1 MASIHEDKN
10 EKGKT
15 TSYYVSFR
23 YKDRSGKI
31 KQSSK
36 RGFRTKKD
44 AETFKRNA
52 EIDFYNKVVRPTETM
67 TVAELMDEWDK
78 SLTKRLVMNDLATNT
93 VNGYR
98 VNIQHIKRGIGD
110 IRLADLTP
118 EVIEDFYINQFE
130 CGNHRTGEALSAT
143 SIKYIHTNLRN
154 ALAFGIENH
163 FTKFNPAIGATKFAK
178 QIKQPRV
185 CSSDEINQLRL
196 NTIGTELELPVYLA
210 LSLGLRRGEALGLK
224 WDRID
229 FAAKTIRIEEQWA
242 LTSSGY
248 AFSRL
253 KSIHS
258 RRDLP
263 MDDDM
268 ISTLLLAKDAQEA
281 IKLELGSHY
290 VDHGL
295 VCCQRDGTPLRPEYM
310 SQAFSRLI
318 DKLNIQPLRF
328 HDLRHTFASRAL
340 SKGVPLLTVSRLLGH
355 ASISITADIYGHPT
369 DDAFRSGASTSYDAV
384 WGRK

>member
-1 MASIHEDKN
+1 MASIHEIKN
-10 EKGKT
+10 EKGKA

-23 YKDRSGKI
+23 YKDRTGKI
-31 KQSSK
+31 KQSNK

-44 AETFKRNA
+44 AEAFKRHVEEDLCN
-52 EIDFYNKVVRPTETM
+52 NVVRSIETM

-78 SLTKRLVMNDLATNT
+78 SLGKRLAMNDLATNT

-98 VNIQHIKRGIGD
+98 VNIRHIKDGIGT
-110 IRLADLTP
+110 IKLVDLLQET
-118 EVIEDFYINQFE
+118 IEDFYLILYE
-130 CGNHRTGEALSAT
+130 SGSYRTGEALSAT

-154 ALAFGIENH
+154 ALAFGIEKH
-163 FTKFNPAIGATKFAK
+163 FTKYNPAIGATKFAK

-185 CSSDEINQLRL
+185 CSSDEIDQLRL

-258 RRDLP
+258 RRVLP
-263 MDDDM
+263 MDDCM
-268 ISTLLLAKDAQEA
+268 ASTLLPAKDAQEA
-281 IKLELGSHY
+281 IKRELGDQY
-290 VDHGL
+290 CDHGL
-295 VCCQRDGTPLRPEYM
+295 VCCQQNGMPLRPEYM

-318 DKLNIQPLRF
+318 DKLNIQSLRF
-328 HDLRHTFASRAL
+328 HDLRHTFASLAL
-340 SKGVPLLTVSRLLGH
+340 SSGVPLLTVSRMLGH

-369 DDAFRSGASTSYDAV
+369 DEAFRSGASISYDAV